1 MIRQLCTLRALAAAS
16 LALLIGLSTTCARA
30 VTINFDDLTATST
43 VAGLPVPGASQLTNQ
58 YASQGVLFS
67 SLGGFASVVNFGPN
81 TPSSPNAIAAST
93 TEGLLTYAVPIEIT
107 FVSPSNPL
115 LPAVTDFVSIRG
127 DLFIMGLGTN
137 TMIALDINGDPI
149 DFDVQIEPPASVLT
163 VSGFGIHK
171 VILIGSTTTA
181 FDDLTF
187 NQLVPVP
194 EPSSVALA
202 ALGAATLGLVVVRTR
217 KTRAKS

>member
-1 MIRQLCTLRALAAAS
+1 MIRQLCTLRALAAAG
-16 LALLIGLSTTCARA
+16 LAVAIGLGTTGARA

-43 VAGLPVPGASQLTNQ
+43 VAGLPVPAASQLTNQ

-93 TEGLLTYAVPIEIT
+93 SDGLLSYAVPIEIT
-107 FVSPSNPL
+107 FVSPSDSL
-115 LPAVTDFVSIRG
+115 VPAVTDFVSIRG
-127 DLFIMGLGTN
+127 DSFIMGWGTN

-149 DFDVQIEPPASVLT
+149 DFDIQIEPPASILS

-181 FDDLTF
+181 FDDLSF
-187 NQLVPVP
+187 NPVVAVP
-194 EPSSVALA
+194 EPSSI
-202 ALGAATLGLVVVRTR
+202 ALGAMAMAATGLVVVRSR

>member
-1 MIRQLCTLRALAAAS
+1 MIRQLCNLRALAAAS
-16 LALLIGLSTTCARA
+16 LALVIGLGAGSAQA
-30 VTINFDDLTATST
+30 VTINFDDLPATST
-43 VAGLPVPGASQLTNQ
+43 VAGFPVPGASQLTNQ

-93 TEGLLTYAVPIEIT
+93 SDGLLSYAVPIEIT
-107 FVSPSNPL
+107 FVSPSDSSQA
-115 LPAVTDFVSIRG
+115 AVTDFVSIRG
-127 DLFIMGLGTN
+127 DLFVMGWGTN

-149 DFDVQIEPPASVLT
+149 DFDVQIEPPASILT
-163 VSGFGIHK
+163 VSGLGIHK

-187 NQLVPVP
+187 NNLVPVP
-194 EPSSVALA
+194 EPSSI
-202 ALGAATLGLVVVRTR
+202 ALGAMAMAAIGLVVVRSW
-217 KTRAKS
+217 KTRVNA

>member
-1 MIRQLCTLRALAAAS
+1 MIRHLYTPRSLAAAS
-16 LALLIGLSTTCARA
+16 LALVFGLSAGSAQA
-30 VTINFDDLTATST
+30 VTINFDDLPATST
-43 VAGLPVPGASQLTNQ
+43 VAGLSVPGPSQLTNQ

-115 LPAVTDFVSIRG
+115 LPAVTDFVSVRG

-137 TMIALDINGDPI
+137 TMLALDINGEPI
-149 DFDVQIEPPASVLT
+149 DFDIQIEPPASILSVT
-163 VSGFGIHK
+163 GFGIHK

-181 FDDLTF
+181 FDDLSF
-187 NQLVPVP
+187 NPVVVVP
-194 EPSSVALA
+194 EPSSIALA
-202 ALGAATLGLVVVRTR
+202 ALAAATLGLAVVRSR

>member
-1 MIRQLCTLRALAAAS
+1 MIRQPCFLRALAAAS
-16 LALLIGLSTTCARA
+16 LALVIGLSATSAGA
-30 VTINFDDLTATST
+30 VTINFDNLPATST

-107 FVSPSNPL
+107 FVSPDNPL

-149 DFDVQIEPPASVLT
+149 DFDVQIEPPASVLS
-163 VSGFGIHK
+163 VSGLGIHK
-171 VILIGSTTTA
+171 VILIGSTTAA

-187 NQLVPVP
+187 TSLVPVP
-194 EPSSVALA
+194 EPSSI
-202 ALGAATLGLVVVRTR
+202 ALGAMAMAAIGLVVVRSR